1 MYVCKCIHVIYTSH
15 TTTHTHTYVR
25 VCTCIP
31 DIYVYVRT
39 VHNRPSCDV
48 PARNRSRSSSLS
60 TITAAIELLEGMRT
74 KTHASQRMCKY
85 CRPSELADTHA
96 SQRQRTSIK
105 QLSMRP
111 RTFASSPVARLSP
124 AARLASHARSWQTRT
139 PVSASARLSNN

>member
-48 PARNRSRSSSLS
+48 PACNCSRSSSLS
-60 TITAAIELLEGMRT
+60 TITAAIELLEDLRP

-85 CRPSELADTHA
+85 CRPSELADTDE
-96 SQRQRTSIK
+96 SQHKRTSIK

-111 RTFASSPVARLSP
+111 RTSASSHVARLSP
-124 AARLASHARSWQTRT
+124 AARLASHARSWQTPMT
-139 PVSASARLSNN
+139 VSTSARLSNN